1 MGLRGLS
8 VRGRGGCS
16 RGRRRCW
23 CSPRCA
29 RSEMMSLLSQSF
41 SPAVTRQ
48 AVSHPGQRGQD
59 WAASPAPTQGKS
71 PQRSCGW
78 ALPSWPLYL
87 LKAGSL
93 TPTPL
98 RDLCPGTSWCSGPG
112 SVPVLPS
119 RSCLQLKPR
128 GLALLPPLDSLPGG
142 QLAQTPWPVGL
153 VTACL
158 LAPGTPRSH
167 IFPCRRGWPNG
178 SPAWSD
184 IRCPGKRH
192 QILGPR
198 APSRLP
204 EWDPPDAPCPQS
216 PENFP

>member
-1 MGLRGLS
+1 MGLCGLS

-16 RGRRRCW
+16 RGRQWCR

-48 AVSHPGQRGQD
+48 AVSHPGQRGQG

-71 PQRSCGW
+71 PQRSCGC
-78 ALPSWPLYL
+78 ALPSWRLYL
-87 LKAGSL
+87 LRAGSL

-98 RDLCPGTSWCSGPG
+98 RDLWPGTSWCSGPG
-112 SVPVLPS
+112 SGSCSPFPLLSGTQAQRPS
-119 RSCLQLKPR
+119 PASSSDPIRVS
-128 GLALLPPLDSLPGG
+128 GLPPLDSLPGG

-158 LAPGTPRSH
+158 LAPGTPRNH

-178 SPAWSD
+178 PPAWSD
-184 IRCPGKRH
+184 IGCPG
-192 QILGPR
+192 
-198 APSRLP
+198 
-204 EWDPPDAPCPQS
+204 
-216 PENFP
+216 